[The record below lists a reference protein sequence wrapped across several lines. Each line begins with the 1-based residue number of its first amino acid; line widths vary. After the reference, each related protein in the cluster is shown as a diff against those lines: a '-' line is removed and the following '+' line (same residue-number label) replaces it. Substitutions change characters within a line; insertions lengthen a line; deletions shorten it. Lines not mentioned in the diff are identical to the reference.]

1 MATKRVEYV
10 DYIRGLCVTWV
21 VWYHTT
27 HPDFVEYSFRI
38 PLFFFAS
45 GIFFRPYP
53 WKKFWRKK
61 FNQLIV
67 PFLLFYLIYYIYLI
81 VTNALKFHNLS
92 SFDYSCIFDVFGT
105 YSATESFVVNP
116 PLWFICALINLQLL
130 LYISSK
136 IIKNKWI
143 LLALSFIIA
152 SVGLFYIQHY
162 PTPFMFGRSLRYFV
176 YYVSGYIF
184 GKTLIEKLDNNNDT
198 IKILVASLSSF
209 IIILTIKFIGQ
220 DFTIYTSE
228 LLNCIEI
235 FCIIL
240 LLFVLFKNIY
250 KVSIMY
256 PFKYFGVN
264 SYIVFGMH
272 EIYHTTIRIIMQNI
286 FGEVTI
292 TLGIIQTII
301 TLSLLWPT
309 IWLFNK
315 YIPKLVGKKE
325 MISVPNI

>member
-1 MATKRVEYV
+1 MAKKRVEYV

-27 HPDFVEYSFRI
+27 HPDFVEFSFRI

-67 PFLLFYLIYYIYLI
+67 PFILFYLIYYIYLI
-81 VTNALKFHNLS
+81 ITNALKFHSLS
-92 SFDYSCIFDVFGT
+92 SFDYSCIWDVFGT

-130 LYISSK
+130 LYVSSK
-136 IIKNKWI
+136 LIRNKWS
-143 LLALSFIIA
+143 LLLFALFITTI
-152 SVGLFYIQHY
+152 GLVYIQHI
-162 PTPFMFGRSLRYFV
+162 PTPFMIGRSLRYFI
-176 YYVSGYIF
+176 YYVSGFIF
-184 GKTLIEKLDNNNDT
+184 GKSLISCLDDKKET
-198 IKILVASLSSF
+198 IKILSASLFVF
-209 IIILTIKFIGQ
+209 ISILIIKTIIPIKSLYVHEITDCFE
-220 DFTIYTSE
+220 IYS
-228 LLNCIEI
+228 
-235 FCIIL
+235 IIL
-240 LLFVLFKNIY
+240 LLFVLFSNIY
-250 KVSIMY
+250 KIPIMY

-272 EIYHTTIRIIMQNI
+272 EIYHTTLRIIMQNI
-286 FGEVTI
+286 YGEVTI

-301 TLSLLWPT
+301 TLLLLWPT

-325 MISVPNI
+325 LIKVPET